1 MKCLQRYIGMIR
13 GIFKMPY
20 GPVFHNG
27 IFCFLH
33 IVADFAMSV
42 TQEPSDVNQ
51 GQNITLTCQ
60 VNIPLTD
67 VTIRWTMAG
76 KKSKKRLRGHLHPHK
91 GTSVVTVRDI
101 RPEDYGIYSCV
112 VSYSLG
118 DRTVLDMKTALL
130 NYGELNNPLI
140 AA

>member
-1 MKCLQRYIGMIR
+1 
-13 GIFKMPY
+13 
-20 GPVFHNG
+20 
-27 IFCFLH
+27 
-33 IVADFAMSV
+33 MSV

-91 GTSVVTVRDI
+91 GTSVVTVHDI

-118 DRTVLDMKTALL
+118 DRTVMDMKTALL
-130 NYGELNNPLI
+130 NYGKLYLENKTIAFKCNTFMVMPVFISYALQKQYFYSHSHNLI
-140 AA
+140 KKSC